1 MSRTQE
7 RAAGTDVAPCVLEGP
22 VAEHGMARETSFRG
36 YSHPQAAAGVP
47 DGQGWAMEGREWF

>member
-1 MSRTQE
+1 M
-7 RAAGTDVAPCVLEGP
+7 APCVLEGP